1 MRKLPL
7 EDRYKVDIAYSAEDD
22 AFVALIPDLPFT
34 GGHGDTQEEALAMA
48 KAAIRAYIET
58 AKETGKP
65 IPEPTVAFS

>member
-1 MRKLPL
+1 MRQLPL
-7 EDRYKVDIAYSAEDD
+7 EDRYEIDIAYSVEDD
-22 AFVALIPDLPFT
+22 AFVARIPDLPFA

-58 AKETGKP
+58 ARETGKQ